1 MRNPMV
7 ADKFYFLLGQT
18 FKPNILV
25 EVEDR
30 PARAWCRVNEA
41 LGSADFQMFHHSAV
55 DTEGFT
61 IAKLHDIVE
70 SANTKPKALPPG
82 VKEDRR
88 K

>member
-1 MRNPMV
+1 MHNPMV
-7 ADKFYFLLGQT
+7 SDKFYFLLGQT

-41 LGSADFQMFHHSAV
+41 LASADFQMFHHSAV

-61 IAKLHDIVE
+61 IAKLEDIVKA
-70 SANTKPKALPPG
+70 ANKKPKALPPG
-82 VKEDRR
+82 VKKDRR